1 MERGE
6 QSKLEMGPD
15 QGRPPPPGVGRAAD
29 EMVKPVVPPV
39 EVALMVSGPEKPAR
53 AVIVKLAL
61 VAPAG
66 SVTVLGT
73 VTDKRLLLLLR

>member
-1 MERGE
+1 
-6 QSKLEMGPD
+6 MGPD
-15 QGRPPPPGVGRAAD
+15 EGRPPPPGLGRAAE
-29 EMVKPVVPPV
+29 EMVKPAVPPV

-66 SVTVLGT
+66 RVTVLG
-73 VTDKRLLLLLR
+73 TDKRLLLLLR